1 MSPRSAV
8 CIISVCQADTVKHRN
23 TYMLVLTEPVM
34 CSGKDS
40 DRQEGA
46 TPVTPRHAANHPVV
60 DEAFRQLAFS
70 SDHFSKA
77 AQLT

>member
-1 MSPRSAV
+1 
-8 CIISVCQADTVKHRN
+8 
-23 TYMLVLTEPVM
+23 M

-40 DRQEGA
+40 ARQEGA